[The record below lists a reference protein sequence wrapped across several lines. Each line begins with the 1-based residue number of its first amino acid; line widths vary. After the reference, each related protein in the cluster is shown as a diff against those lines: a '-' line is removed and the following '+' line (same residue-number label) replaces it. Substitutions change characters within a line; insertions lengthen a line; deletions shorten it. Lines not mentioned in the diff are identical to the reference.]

1 MPIENAV
8 LPFSNAEIFA
18 VYPCT
23 YRELKSGTGKT
34 MTLSGIS
41 LYLQGTR
48 YMRSGYETKW
58 RYIPVPTGNAFYLAF
73 HLSKKSVYPC
83 TYRERPDIIEPAD
96 SYVGISLYLQGTL
109 FSTTINL
116 SLVRYI
122 PVPTGNSSP
131 IKNSIYL
138 IAVYPCTYRELCLQ
152 FDQVFVHHGISLYLQ
167 GTPVKFIFDVAIV
180 RYIPVPTGNSRLSGA
195 SLGVFAV
202 YPCTYREL

>member
-1 MPIENAV
+1 MLEHGISLYLQGTRVINWTISELVRYIPVPTGNSFGIRERTVNH
-8 LPFSNAEIFA
+8 A

-23 YRELKSGTGKT
+23 YREL
-34 MTLSGIS
+34 
-41 LYLQGTR
+41 
-48 YMRSGYETKW
+48 
-58 RYIPVPTGNAFYLAF
+58 
-73 HLSKKSVYPC
+73 
-83 TYRERPDIIEPAD
+83 PDIIEPAD